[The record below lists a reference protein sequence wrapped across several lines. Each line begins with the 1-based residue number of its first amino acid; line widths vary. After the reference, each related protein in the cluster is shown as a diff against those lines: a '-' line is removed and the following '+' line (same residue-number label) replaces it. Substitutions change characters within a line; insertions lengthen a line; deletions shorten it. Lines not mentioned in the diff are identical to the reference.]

1 MKKFYRILLLL
12 ATLVLLTTYIP
23 NNINFFSNNKN
34 SFFEIK
40 NIEVYNNKLIFKNDI
55 LDSLKNIKGKNIL
68 FLKKS
73 DIDLSLKS
81 IDFLEKIE
89 VKKQYPNKIIIK
101 IYETIPVAILL
112 KDNTKY
118 LVDNKSNLV
127 TYKENITDEKL
138 PNIFGK
144 DAEVNFINF
153 FEQLQKGKFPKKKIK
168 NYYFFKIG
176 RWDLQLVNNQ
186 IIKFPSEK
194 ISDAISQSIELLE
207 NENFKN
213 YSVIDLRIHGKIVVE

>member
-68 FLKKS
+68 FLRKS

-127 TYKENITDEKL
+127 TYKEGIH
-138 PNIFGK
+138 
-144 DAEVNFINF
+144 
-153 FEQLQKGKFPKKKIK
+153 FPLMDSLTELTK
-168 NYYFFKIG
+168 NNKE
-176 RWDLQLVNNQ
+176 RQ
-186 IIKFPSEK
+186 
-194 ISDAISQSIELLE
+194 
-207 NENFKN
+207 
-213 YSVIDLRIHGKIVVE
+213 